1 MSFDEIT
8 RRLRI
13 STRSCAPRANTAPIR
28 ALANHL
34 GSADRQF
41 SQKLCALRKER
52 LELAERRLGREA
64 AYTRDVELHRQELP
78 PPRRPEPP
86 QRVPEANPPLLGDWF
101 IYLSVIVLFSGFIAI
116 TALEFG
122 NDPGSIIVRFPAL
135 VATALLVP
143 ISADAAL
150 RVWRSAWTWLPV
162 DRNRG
167 LFRFIWA
174 AVLGATL
181 VVSGALVVALLVL

>member
-1 MSFDEIT
+1 M
-8 RRLRI
+8 
-13 STRSCAPRANTAPIR
+13 
-28 ALANHL
+28 
-34 GSADRQF
+34 
-41 SQKLCALRKER
+41 
-52 LELAERRLGREA
+52 
-64 AYTRDVELHRQELP
+64 
-78 PPRRPEPP
+78 
-86 QRVPEANPPLLGDWF
+86 PEAHPPLLGDWF
-101 IYLSVIVLFSGFIAI
+101 IYLSVVVLFSGFIAI

-122 NDPGSIIVRFPAL
+122 NDPRSIIVRFPAL
-135 VATALLVP
+135 VAAALLVP

-167 LFRFIWA
+167 LFRFVWA